1 MDLGWSEEQLELR
14 GAAVEFAR
22 RELSKGVAEADRR
35 ATFRRDL
42 WLRCAAFG
50 IQGLP
55 IPTAYG
61 GGGRDLVT
69 TMLVMEGL
77 GYGGRDNGILF
88 ALNAQLWSVELP
100 ILMFGTE
107 DQRLR
112 YLPGLC
118 RGELIGAHG
127 MTEPE
132 SGSDAFALR
141 MRATRVDGGYRL
153 TGSKVFVTNAPVAD
167 VAVVFATIDPMK
179 GRGGVTAFLVERA
192 RPGRPGFEVGPELDK
207 MGLRTA
213 PMAELVLEECF
224 VPDDGRL
231 GPEGAG
237 PSVFRSSMEWERSCI
252 LASHVGA
259 MERQLEACVR
269 YARQRRQFGQPI
281 GRFQSVSNRIADMKV
296 RLETARLLLAKVA
309 WLKDTNRQAD
319 MDAAIAKLYVSE
331 AFVRSSLDAIAIHG
345 GYGYATESE
354 IERDMRD
361 AVGGTIYSGT
371 SDIQRMIIARWL
383 GL

>member
-1 MDLGWSEEQLELR
+1 MDLGWTDEQLELR
-14 GAAVEFAR
+14 SAAVEFGR
-22 RELSKGVAEADRR
+22 RELSAGVVEADRR
-35 ATFRRDL
+35 AAFRRDL

-55 IPTAYG
+55 IPAAYG
-61 GGGRDLVT
+61 GGGKDLLT

-100 ILMFGTE
+100 ILRFGSE
-107 DQRLR
+107 EQRQR

-132 SGSDAFALR
+132 SGSDAYALR
-141 MRATRVDGGYRL
+141 LRATGVGGGYRL
-153 TGSKVFVTNAPVAD
+153 SGSKLFVTNAPVAD
-167 VAVVFATIDPMK
+167 VAVVFATVDPTK
-179 GRGGVTAFLVERA
+179 GLGGVTAFLVERNQ
-192 RPGRPGFEVGPELDK
+192 PGFSVGPELDK

-213 PMAELVLEECF
+213 PMAELTLDDCF
-224 VPDDGRL
+224 VPDANRL

-237 PSVFRSSMEWERSCI
+237 SRVFDNSMEWERSCI

-259 MERQLEACVR
+259 MERQLETCLR
-269 YARQRRQFGQPI
+269 YARERRQFGQPI

-296 RLETARLLLAKVA
+296 RLEAARLMITKVA
-309 WLKDTNRQAD
+309 WLKDTGRPAAID
-319 MDAAIAKLYVSE
+319 GAIAKLYVSE
-331 AFVRSSLDAIAIHG
+331 AFVRSSMDAIAIHG
-345 GYGYATESE
+345 GYGYATETE
-354 IERDMRD
+354 VERDLRD
-361 AVGGTIYSGT
+361 ALGGTIYSGT
-371 SDIQRMIIARWL
+371 SDIQRLIIARWL